1 MPPSLDITVDV
12 RGYQELQP
20 ARSRPASP
28 ANTSVRDLHRSVVQ
42 TARSVSALDV
52 EDDWPPL
59 DDLVALHTADDAGE
73 LHRRLLCFGDGGGNK
88 ADEFEPWCLLHKFHK
103 DDSDGAVVT
112 ALLLLTDGRW
122 HNVTG
127 RLVRRIEESGLVPDD
142 QLDLLAQTFLA
153 AGPQVYWEAPG
164 GWFDGPAIVLD
175 ADRPD
180 AIDVT
185 EHEEPSGADDGPVVF
200 AREVRPPLRRWAA
213 ARAVR
218 ADPSCWGAL
227 VRRAL
232 QVDPRGGAAIIHGL
246 VDSVDLLAPAT
257 RTLVLN
263 LAETW
268 PQRKLREAA
277 MALRQPPEPAPTPPE
292 PATAV
297 RRTEAR
303 SALQPSLF

>member
-1 MPPSLDITVDV
+1 MSEDIRSSNQPVVARRLLAVPRSATCAGPSCRLL
-12 RGYQELQP
+12 GMA
-20 ARSRPASP
+20 AR
-28 ANTSVRDLHRSVVQ
+28 
-42 TARSVSALDV
+42 DV
-52 EDDWPPL
+52 EDDWTPL
-59 DDLVALHTADDAGE
+59 DDHVALHTADDAGE
-73 LHRRLLCFGDGGGNK
+73 LQRRLLCFGDGGGNK
-88 ADEFEPWCLLHKFHK
+88 ADAFEPWCLLHKFHK
-103 DDSDGAVVT
+103 DDSEGAVVP
-112 ALLLLTDGRW
+112 AMLLLTDGCWR
-122 HNVTG
+122 NATG

-142 QLDLLAQTFLA
+142 QIDLLAQTFLA

-185 EHEEPSGADDGPVVF
+185 EHEDPSGADDGPVVF
-200 AREVRPPLRRWAA
+200 AREVRSPLRRWAA

-218 ADPSCWGAL
+218 ADPSCWGEL
-227 VRRAL
+227 VQRAR
-232 QVDPRGGAAIIHGL
+232 QVDPLGGAAIIHGL

-277 MALRQPPEPAPTPPE
+277 MALRQPPEPAPRPPE
-292 PATAV
+292 RATAV
-297 RRTEAR
+297 RRREAR
-303 SALQPSLF
+303 SALRPSLF